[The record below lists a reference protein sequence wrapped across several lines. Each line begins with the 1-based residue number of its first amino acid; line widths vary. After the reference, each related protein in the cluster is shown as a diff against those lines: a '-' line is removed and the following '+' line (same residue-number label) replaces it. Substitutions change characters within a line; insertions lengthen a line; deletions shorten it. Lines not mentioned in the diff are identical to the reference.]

1 MSARV
6 PPPHCAVE
14 GGALPLGLEQ
24 VNWEMCYKA
33 PIVSQL
39 ARSQSP
45 PSARGVLFVCSSPKC
60 SLGSRQIKSQLA
72 HLGHEGQCGMCWL
85 AGSVRWQAA
94 FPGRQR
100 SLAGSSPRCGHG
112 RQERRCGTCCSH
124 TAPTEASL
132 VPWQVPVPRRG
143 QPHRQG
149 IPSGSDTGAPDLLT
163 KQLVSNTGAFWSFYL
178 ICSTRQ
184 LLLQ

>member
-24 VNWEMCYKA
+24 VDWEMCYKA

-72 HLGHEGQCGMCWL
+72 HLGHEGQCGMCFL
-85 AGSVRWQAA
+85 AGSVPWQAA
-94 FPGRQR
+94 LPAAGTGGRSGGAGPVAHTQPRPRHRSYPGRFP
-100 SLAGSSPRCGHG
+100 SPDEDSHITRASRLGLT
-112 RQERRCGTCCSH
+112 QEH
-124 TAPTEASL
+124 
-132 VPWQVPVPRRG
+132 
-143 QPHRQG
+143 
-149 IPSGSDTGAPDLLT
+149 
-163 KQLVSNTGAFWSFYL
+163 L
-178 ICSTRQ
+178 ICSQNSLCQTQ
-184 LLLQ
+184 GLFGAFI